1 MAVFSPGEI
10 NLGRRVVAQMN
21 IARPPVAQTWRG
33 APPTDLPARTVRES
47 IVRDNTPPDG
57 GNGASTPYVGA
68 DVVAGSG
75 APPSESAG
83 ATTFATMMPGGGMG
97 TILKVALVAG
107 AAFVVWKIVTA

>member
-68 DVVAGSG
+68 DVVAGSALSDG
-75 APPSESAG
+75 G